1 MGDSVGDCPEP
12 GRERDMEFFE
22 HLVFQDLGMQIRHAV
37 DAERTDDRQMR
48 HPHLAM
54 GNDRHFGNPLPIF
67 RV

>member
-1 MGDSVGDCPEP
+1 
-12 GRERDMEFFE
+12 MEFFK

-37 DAERTDDRQMR
+37 DAERTDDRQMG

-54 GNDRHFGNPLPIF
+54 GNDRHFRNPLPIF